1 MKKNFNALWL
11 RTTVLK
17 FDLKMKLTLL
27 LLFTALLGMHA
38 NDSYSQIAK
47 VSLDVENVT
56 IKEIIDNIESHTK
69 FNFIYNT
76 DHVDLQRKQSLQV
89 NKESIYKVLQQLFE
103 NTNTIYKVKGTQ
115 VILMQAPT
123 GKVTKQPVIDRV
135 SVEPKLVQ
143 STVTGTISDVDGTP
157 LPGANV
163 IEKGTTNGVQADF
176 DGNFS
181 INVADDAILMITFIG
196 FKAVEIPVN
205 GQSVISVVMQEDAA
219 ALEEVVIV
227 GYGSVQ
233 KSDLTG
239 AVSSISSEDLGDR
252 QATSLAALIQG
263 RAPGVEVSG
272 GKIRIRGITTFNNT
286 DPLIVID
293 GFLGGDL
300 STVNP
305 NDIEN
310 IEVLKDASSTA
321 IYGSRGANGVILVTT
336 KSGKKGAMEVNVNV
350 WSGIKSTTNRRDV
363 MNADQYIDYVH
374 DALTNANQTIT
385 PLLLSDDVRVD
396 RNDWQDLIFQTG
408 NTSEINVNFS
418 GGSEKATYY
427 AAIGHRTDEG
437 ITIGSSSKA
446 TYLRN
451 KNTFALK
458 PWLDVSLN
466 TALSYKTLKGANPS
480 FRNVLGY
487 MPYKEIYDENQ
498 IGGYTDVDR
507 INDASD
513 ISNPLSVP
521 NRVHPETNTLSYQ
534 TQLNVKLKPFE
545 GFTYTIQAGLKGNF
559 DRFFQWTDTYV
570 SASNVSVNAMAERS
584 SYLYSPIV
592 ESFINYNKE
601 IGDHNISGLL
611 GNTWQDGIKGGGIGI
626 GATGYA
632 SNEIKLVSVASSPQ
646 APTQSLFIDSRISYF
661 GRLNYDY
668 KSKYLMTVNMRTDAS
683 PNFSP
688 TNRWGYFP
696 SLSLAW
702 KINEESFF
710 DDINEISQLKLRA
723 GWGRSG
729 NDAIGQYR
737 YLSSVYSQGVGYPLG
752 VSQQD
757 APGATVVQNAS
768 PEIKW
773 ETTESLTV
781 GLDYGL
787 FNNTLTGTI
796 EYFDKQTED
805 ILFAV
810 PSPLSLGYGTGL
822 DGGTID
828 GNAIVNAASVSN
840 KGFEFLITK
849 RGDLG
854 KVSYNVSANY
864 TFMENNVKGLGLGQP
879 FLSGNSR
886 TELGLPI
893 GYFYGY
899 KTDGLFMNQS
909 EIDAANTAAQSSGF
923 DYYQEAST
931 SAGDVRFKDVNGDGR
946 IDGEDRTMIGNP
958 IPKHIFG
965 LNLGLN
971 TEQFDFNM
979 FWQGAA
985 NLDIYDGGYIW
996 NRGGVRIMNQ
1006 ETSVLDRWISESQP
1020 GNGIQ
1025 PRALSG
1031 DAVGNT
1037 RPSDLQVQDASY
1049 FRLKLVS
1056 LGYTFGDNLT
1066 SKFGMTKLRIYAS
1079 GENLLTARLTGY
1091 DGFDPEIGGENL
1103 VRGVSNFTPPTPK
1116 TITFGIQVGL

>member
-1 MKKNFNALWL
+1 MKKNFNQQKLGKTL
-11 RTTVLK
+11 FK
-17 FDLKMKLTLL
+17 FDLKMKLTTL
-27 LLFTALLGMHA
+27 LLFTAVLGLYA
-38 NDSYSQIAK
+38 NDGYAEKTK
-47 VSLDVENVT
+47 VSLDVENATVQ
-56 IKEIIDNIESHTK
+56 EIIDNIESSTK
-69 FNFIYNT
+69 FNFIYDT
-76 DHVDLQRKQSLQV
+76 EHVNLLRKLSL
-89 NKESIYKVLQQLFE
+89 KFKDKLIDKVLEQIFG
-103 NTNTIYKVKGTQ
+103 NTNTNYKVKGTQ
-115 VILMQAPT
+115 VILYKSLIDKASKVPT
-123 GKVTKQPVIDRV
+123 IDR
-135 SVEPKLVQ
+135 SAVEPIEVQ
-143 STVTGTISDVDGTP
+143 SIITGTITNESGTP
-157 LPGANV
+157 VGANV
-163 IEKGTTNGVQADF
+163 IEKGTTNGVLADF

-181 INVADDAILMITFIG
+181 IDISNENGTLVFSYVGYATQ
-196 FKAVEIPVN
+196 EIALN
-205 GQSVISVVMQEDAA
+205 GQTTISVIMAESAVNM
-219 ALEEVVIV
+219 EEIVIV
-227 GYGSVQ
+227 GYGSVK

-252 QATSLAALIQG
+252 QATSVAGLIQG

-272 GKIRIRGITTFNNT
+272 DKIRIRGITTFNNT
-286 DPLIVID
+286 DPLVVID

-321 IYGSRGANGVILVTT
+321 IYGSRGANGVILITT
-336 KSGKKGAMEVNVNV
+336 KSGKKGAMEVNVNF

-363 MNADQYIDYVH
+363 MNATQYIDYVH

-385 PLLLSDDVRVD
+385 DKLLSDDVRVD

-408 NTSEINVNFS
+408 NTSEVNVNIS
-418 GGSEKATYY
+418 GGSDKATYY
-427 AAIGHRTDEG
+427 VSLAHRADEG
-437 ITIGSSSKA
+437 IIIGASSKA

-451 KNTFALK
+451 KNTFAIK
-458 PWLDVSLN
+458 PWLDLGIN
-466 TALSYKTLKGANPS
+466 TALSYKTAKGANPS
-480 FRNVLGY
+480 FVQMLGY

-498 IGGYTDVDR
+498 IGGYSDVDR

-513 ISNPLSVP
+513 VSNPLTRP
-521 NRVHPETNTLSYQ
+521 NKIHPERNTLSYQ
-534 TQLNVKLKPFE
+534 TQVNLKLKPFK
-545 GFTYTIQAGLKGNF
+545 GFTYTIQAGLKGNSE
-559 DRFFQWTDTYV
+559 RFFQWTDTYV
-570 SASNVSVNAMAERS
+570 SASNVSVNAMQESS
-584 SYLYSPIV
+584 SYFYSPIV
-592 ESFINYNKE
+592 ESFINYTKQ
-601 IGDHNISGLL
+601 IGDHNLSGLL
-611 GNTWQDGIKGGGIGI
+611 GNTWQDGIQGGGIGI

-632 SNEIKLVSVASSPQ
+632 TNEIKLVSVASSPE
-646 APTQSLFIDSRISYF
+646 APTQSLFIDSRLSYF

-688 TNRWGYFP
+688 SNRWGYFP

-702 KINEESFF
+702 KISEESFLA
-710 DDINEISQLKLRA
+710 NSNAISQLKLRA

-757 APGATVVQNAS
+757 AMGATVVQNAS

-796 EYFDKQTED
+796 EYFDKQTND

-849 RGDLG
+849 KGDLG
-854 KVSYNVSANY
+854 KVNYNLSANY
-864 TFMENNVKGLGLGQP
+864 TYMENEVTGLGLGQP
-879 FLSGNSR
+879 FLSAVSR
-886 TELGLPI
+886 TEIGFPI
-893 GYFYGY
+893 GHFFGY
-899 KTDGLFMNQS
+899 EADGLFLTQS
-909 EIDAANTAAQSSGF
+909 AIDAANTAAQASGF
-923 DYYQEAST
+923 DFFQEAST
-931 SAGDVRFKDVNGDGR
+931 SAGDVKFKDLNGDGR
-946 IDGEDRTMIGNP
+946 IDGDDRTIIGNP
-958 IPKHIFG
+958 IPKHLVG
-965 LNLGLN
+965 LNLSLN
-971 TEQFDFNM
+971 TAQLDFNM
-979 FWQGAA
+979 FWQGAM
-985 NLDIYDGGYIW
+985 NLDIYDEGYRW
-996 NRGGVRIMNQ
+996 NRAGVRILNQ

-1037 RPSDLQVQDASY
+1037 RPSTLMVQDASY
-1049 FRLKLVS
+1049 FRLKLIS
-1056 LGYTFGDNLT
+1056 IGYTLSDQLT
-1066 SKFGMTKLRIYAS
+1066 SKFGLTKLRIYAS
-1079 GENLLTARLTGY
+1079 GENLLTLTGY

-1103 VRGVSNFTPPTPK
+1103 VRGVTSFIPPVAK
-1116 TITFGIQVGL
+1116 TIALGVQIGL